1 MFYARQ
7 LNPSLGPSR
16 RNSIL
21 IVNCLSVVGATL
33 MVVSKVSE
41 SFETLILGRLLFGLF
56 CGLVMSLNPLYIQ
69 EVSPTL
75 LRGAFATLNQV
86 AFASGILLGM
96 VSGLETM
103 LGTKELWP
111 MMMSLSL
118 IPALVQYLV
127 MPFCPESPRYLL
139 INKGQ
144 EDEADAGRTTLT
156 FSPILHLKA
165 QSWLSKP
172 YPASNHHFMKL
183 KTLRISNL
191 EPYLKP

>member
-1 MFYARQ
+1 MFYVRQ
-7 LNPSLGPSR
+7 SNPRLGPSR

-86 AFASGILLGM
+86 AFALGILLGM
-96 VSGLETM
+96 VRRTPMRRCRRDFDEGF
-103 LGTKELWP
+103 KVPWP
-111 MMMSLSL
+111 RDRCRDWRPCWAPKNFGPS
-118 IPALVQYLV
+118 
-127 MPFCPESPRYLL
+127 
-139 INKGQ
+139 
-144 EDEADAGRTTLT
+144 
-156 FSPILHLKA
+156 
-165 QSWLSKP
+165 
-172 YPASNHHFMKL
+172 
-183 KTLRISNL
+183 
-191 EPYLKP
+191 